1 MLSKLKTECGPNY
14 TSKLEGMFQDIEL
27 SKDFMTGFSEH
38 CAKINGV
45 TASANAGIGASI
57 GAGASVGIDFH
68 VQVLTTGYW
77 PTPPPSEKIIL
88 PQELVNLQERFMNYY
103 NSKYQGRRIV
113 WAHQLER

>member
-14 TSKLEGMFQDIEL
+14 TSKLEGMFQDVEL

-38 CAKINGV
+38 CTKVKLATLSESRMNTQIE
-45 TASANAGIGASI
+45 
-57 GAGASVGIDFH
+57 FH

-77 PTPPPSEKIIL
+77 PTPPSSAENIIL
-88 PQELVNLQERFMNYY
+88 PRELINLQERFMSYY
-103 NSKYQGRRIV
+103 NGKYQGRRIV